1 MKKLLAMAA
10 SLATVWAVA
19 ATRIAAA
26 DETVTITG
34 EGKCAKCTLKE
45 TKECQNVIQS
55 EKDGKKVN
63 YFLVANDVSKEFHGK
78 LCKETKKV
86 TATGTVKEVD
96 GKLQLTASKIELAE
110 KE

>member
-1 MKKLLAMAA
+1 MVL
-10 SLATVWAVA
+10 AVA

-55 EKDGKKVN
+55 EKDGKKVT
-63 YFLVANDVSKEFHGK
+63 YYLVDNDVSKKFHGK
-78 LCKETKKV
+78 LCSETKKLK
-86 TATGTVKEVD
+86 ATGTVKDEY
-96 GKLQLTASKIELAE
+96 GKMRLTASKIEPAE
-110 KE
+110 